1 MNEKLALEGGSPVR
15 MAPFPSWPIW
25 DEAEERQLL
34 EVLHS
39 GAWGMLDGNKV
50 HSFERAFAEYQQ
62 ARYGVCMAN
71 GSVALEV
78 ALRAVGIGRG
88 DEVITT
94 PYTFAATV
102 NSVIAVGAIPIL
114 IDIDPRSF
122 LIDAAKI
129 KEAVTA
135 RTKAI
140 LPVHIAGQPADMD
153 VILDIADRY
162 GMAVVEDACQ
172 AWGAEWKGRRVGAM
186 GNAGAFSFQ
195 SSKNIA
201 AGEGGI
207 VVTNDERLADLCWSY
222 HNVGRRQDGLWYEH
236 VRLGWNYRMT
246 EWQGAL
252 LLAQLARLDDLT
264 QRRQQNAQKLTDALS
279 KIAGIYPAT
288 VDARVTRHAW
298 HLYMFRR
305 DPDLSHGGSRDWFL
319 DALRAEGVPCA
330 PGYVSLSQSPALRD
344 GLNWLRG
351 FVPEVAEPRPCPVAE
366 RIGASEAVW
375 LTQSLLLGGDQEVSD
390 IATAIEKVQRS
401 AR

>member
-15 MAPFPSWPIW
+15 TAPFPSWPVW
-25 DEAEERQLL
+25 DETEERELL

-39 GAWGMLDGNKV
+39 GAWGMLDGHKV
-50 HSFERAFAEYQQ
+50 HTFERAFAGYQQ
-62 ARYGVCMAN
+62 ARYGICMAN

-78 ALRAVGIGRG
+78 ALRAVGVGRG

-102 NSVIAVGAIPIL
+102 NSILTVGAVPIL
-114 IDIDPRSF
+114 VDIDPSSF
-122 LIDAAKI
+122 LIDAARI
-129 KEAVTA
+129 EEVISG

-140 LPVHIAGQPADMD
+140 LPVHMGGQPANMD
-153 VILDIADRY
+153 AILGIAGRH
-162 GMAVVEDACQ
+162 GLLVVEDACQ
-172 AWGAEWKGRRVGAM
+172 AWGAEWKGRRVGAL

-264 QRRQQNAQKLTDALS
+264 RRRQHNAQKLTAALS
-279 KIAGIYPAT
+279 TIPGIYPAT

-298 HLYMFRR
+298 HLYMFRF
-305 DPDLSHGGSRDWFL
+305 DPDLAHGRSRHGFL
-319 DALRAEGVPCA
+319 EALRAEGVPCA

-344 GLNWLRG
+344 GLDWLRG
-351 FVPEVAEPRPCPVAE
+351 FVPDVPEARPCPIAE
-366 RIGASEAVW
+366 RVGASEAVW
-375 LTQSLLLGGDQEVSD
+375 LTQNLLLGGDQEVSD
-390 IATAIEKVQRS
+390 IATAVEKVQRS